1 MIDFCT
7 AYMSLIPLK
16 CSHKYIYRPFY
27 PNNPHLFEIKSIITK
42 IPKIILGNERY
53 SAISDGVVGEQ

>member
-27 PNNPHLFEIKSIITK
+27 PNNPHLNKTKSIIAK
-42 IPKIILGNERY
+42 ISKIRFL
-53 SAISDGVVGEQ
+53 